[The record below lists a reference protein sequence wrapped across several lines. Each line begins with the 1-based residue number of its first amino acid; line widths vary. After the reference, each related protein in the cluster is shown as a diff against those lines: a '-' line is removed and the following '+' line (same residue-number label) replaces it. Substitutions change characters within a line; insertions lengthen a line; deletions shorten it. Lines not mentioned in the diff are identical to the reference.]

1 MKRCFLL
8 SLLVSLIFPIQPAS
22 AAYGLS
28 NLVISN
34 PNPKSNDVFTVEFE
48 VSRPIPIDQ
57 KYQIAIGFSSSRD
70 SFSGIAELYEG
81 NYSQGK
87 WRAKVSVPGD
97 IYSGD
102 FTLTFTPKGSQ
113 ENNKNQITTGPQRIG
128 LKISGI
134 PVPIPPFIEV
144 SNIKAD
150 KQIYSGGS
158 IIRITF
164 DTKILGGTPNVETT
178 DPQVR
183 LWDLR
188 FNSYLRPT
196 TNRGKPITAI
206 GNYKVGKWSV
216 DYPIEPLTLNTT
228 AQIYVDTPRGYD
240 NPSLVT
246 KGEVVQI
253 QGLVNEIKISNV
265 RLDQKQYEPKS
276 KVRVTFSTSSTET
289 VLNSSN
295 KPFIILT
302 DLEQSDLSNNI
313 ETNLVSGTINSGE
326 WVAEF
331 NAPELNLFNPP
342 KNSYLLGFYN
352 TARTIR
358 DIGPELVIRKNQK
371 LTLAQP
377 KSLIFESKS
386 TLVDFQVSTLS
397 SIPIENRVLT
407 PNNCSINESKVTFL
421 AEGKCE
427 ILSLAPGN
435 EEWAES
441 SLTTT
446 LIKSIPRTTITCVK
460 GKLTKKVTAANPK
473 CPSGYKKK

>member
-1 MKRCFLL
+1 MLL
-8 SLLVSLIFPIQPAS
+8 LGSLVVPIQPA
-22 AAYGLS
+22 AAAFGLTNLQIS
-28 NLVISN
+28 NL
-34 PNPKSNDVFTVEFE
+34 NPKSNDVFTVEFE
-48 VSRPIPIDQ
+48 VSRAIAIDQ
-57 KYQIAIGFSSSRD
+57 KYQIAISFSSSRD

-87 WRAKVSVPGD
+87 WRAKISVPGD

-113 ENNKNQITTGPQRIG
+113 ENNKDQISTGPKRIS
-128 LKISGI
+128 LIISGI
-134 PVPIPPFIEV
+134 PVPTPPFIEV

-150 KQIYSGGS
+150 KQIYLGGS

-188 FNSYLRPT
+188 FDSYLRPT
-196 TNRGKPITAI
+196 TNRGKPIIAV
-206 GNYKVGKWSV
+206 GNYVVGKWSV

-228 AQIYVDTPRGYD
+228 AQIYVDTPRGFD
-240 NPSLVT
+240 NPNLVT
-246 KGEVVQI
+246 KGEIVQI

-265 RLDQKQYEPKS
+265 TLDQKQYEPNS
-276 KVRVTFSTSSTET
+276 KVRVTFSTTAIET

-302 DLEQSDLSNNI
+302 DLEKSDLSEEI
-313 ETNLVSGTINSGE
+313 QTILLSGTINNGE

-331 NAPELNLFNPP
+331 VAPELNRFNPP

-352 TARTIR
+352 SARTIR
-358 DIGPELVIRKNQK
+358 DVGPELVIRKNQK
-371 LTLAQP
+371 LTLTQP
-377 KSLIFESKS
+377 KTLNFDSKS
-386 TLVDFQVSTLS
+386 KFIDFKVSSLS
-397 SIPIENRVLT
+397 SLPIENIVLT
-407 PNNCSINESKVTFL
+407 TQNCTINQDQLTFL

-427 ILSLAPGN
+427 ILSRATGN

-441 SLTTT
+441 SLNTT
-446 LIKSIPRTTITCVK
+446 LIKSVQKTTITCIK
-460 GKLTKKVTAANPK
+460 GKLAKKITAVNPK
-473 CPSGYKKK
+473 CPAGYKKK

>member
-1 MKRCFLL
+1 VKRCFLL
-8 SLLVSLIFPIQPAS
+8 SLLVSFIFPIQPAS

-128 LKISGI
+128 LKITGI

-188 FNSYLRPT
+188 FDSYLRPT

-206 GNYKVGKWSV
+206 GNYSVGKWSV

-228 AQIYVDTPRGYD
+228 AQIYVETPRGYD

-302 DLEQSDLSNNI
+302 DLELSDLSSNI
-313 ETNLVSGTINSGE
+313 ETTLVSGTINSGE

-473 CPSGYKKK
+473 CPTGYKKK

>member
-1 MKRCFLL
+1 VKRSVIL
-8 SLLVSLIFPIQPAS
+8 SLLVSLATPILPAS
-22 AAYGLS
+22 AAYGLT

-34 PNPKSNDVFTVEFE
+34 ENPKSNDIFTVEFE
-48 VSRPIPIDQ
+48 VSRPIGIDQ
-57 KYQIAIGFSSSRD
+57 KYQIVIGFSSSRD
-70 SFSGIAELYEG
+70 SFSGVADLYEG

-87 WRAKVSVPGD
+87 WRAKITVPGD

-113 ENNKNQITTGPQRIG
+113 ENNKDQISAGSKRIG
-128 LKISGI
+128 LKITGI
-134 PVPIPPFIEV
+134 PVPIPPLIEV

-150 KQIYSGGS
+150 KQVYSGGS

-164 DTKILGGTPNVETT
+164 DTKILGGTPNVETEN
-178 DPQVR
+178 PQVK

-206 GNYKVGKWSV
+206 GNYTVGKWSV

-246 KGEVVQI
+246 KGEIVQI

-265 RLDQKQYEPKS
+265 RLDQKQYEPNS
-276 KVRVTFSTSSTET
+276 KVRVTFSTSSIDTI
-289 VLNSSN
+289 LNSSN

-302 DLEQSDLSNNI
+302 DLELSDLSSNI
-313 ETNLVSGTINSGE
+313 ETTLVSGTINSGE
-326 WVAEF
+326 WMAEF
-331 NAPELNLFNPP
+331 TAPELNLFNPP

-352 TARTIR
+352 SARTIR
-358 DIGPELVIRKNQK
+358 DIGAELVIRKNQK

-427 ILSLAPGN
+427 ILSLAAGN

-441 SLTTT
+441 SFITT
-446 LIKSIPRTTITCVK
+446 LIKSVPKSTIICLK
-460 GKLTKKVTAANPK
+460 GKTTKKVTAVNPK
-473 CPSGYKKK
+473 CPVGYRKK

>member
-8 SLLVSLIFPIQPAS
+8 SLLVSFIFPIQPAS

-113 ENNKNQITTGPQRIG
+113 ENNKNQITTGPQRIS
-128 LKISGI
+128 LKILGI
-134 PVPIPPFIEV
+134 PVPTPPFIEV

-188 FNSYLRPT
+188 FDSYLRPT
-196 TNRGKPITAI
+196 TNRGKPIVAI
-206 GNYKVGKWSV
+206 GNYTVGKWSV

-358 DIGPELVIRKNQK
+358 DIGPELVIRKTQK